1 MNAVRL
7 APAGALIALA
17 LACARNDAPDATP
30 IGDDGQ
36 LVTRPVVDLACVPSG
51 NMPVEGRQSPYDS
64 VTVDVEGQVLRI
76 CYGRPSAQGREIF
89 GGLVP
94 YATLWR
100 TGANEPT
107 ILHLPFDAEI
117 AGLRVPPGSYSI
129 YTVPQASGEWELII
143 NRSTSQ
149 WGHPGSYTD
158 EVRAQELGRAP
169 IRTER
174 MDQAVETFTIRG
186 EPAAGGADLLLEW
199 ERTRARIPVR
209 VLPGDGSV

>member
-1 MNAVRL
+1 MNAVRI
-7 APAGALIALA
+7 APVGALLVLV

-30 IGDDGQ
+30 AGDGGQ
-36 LVTRPVVDLACVPSG
+36 IVTDPVVELACVPSG

-64 VTVDVEGQVLRI
+64 VTVNVAGQSLRI
-76 CYGRPSAQGREIF
+76 CYGRPLAQGRQIF

-107 ILHLPFDAEI
+107 ILHLPFTAEI

-129 YTVPQASGEWELII
+129 YTVPQESGEWELIL
-143 NRSTSQ
+143 NRSTAQ
-149 WGHPGSYTD
+149 WGHPSSYTE

-169 IRTER
+169 IATER
-174 MDQAVETFTIRG
+174 MDQAVEQFTIRG
-186 EPAAGGADLLLEW
+186 EPVAGGADLLLEW

-209 VLPGDGSV
+209 VLTG

>member
-1 MNAVRL
+1 MKAVRM

-17 LACARNDAPDATP
+17 LACARNDAPDTTP

-36 LVTRPVVDLACVPSG
+36 VVTNPDVPLECIPSG

-64 VTVDVEGQVLRI
+64 VTIGVQGQQLRI
-76 CYGRPSAQGREIF
+76 CYGRPAAQGRVIF
-89 GGLVP
+89 GALVP
-94 YATLWR
+94 FATLWR

-107 ILHLPFDAEI
+107 ILHLPFNADI
-117 AGLRVPPGSYSI
+117 AGLRVPPGSYSL
-129 YTVPQASGEWELII
+129 YTVPQESGEWELIV

-158 EVRAQELGRAP
+158 EVRAQELGRAT

-174 MDQAVETFTIRG
+174 MDRAVENFTIRG
-186 EPAAGGADLLLEW
+186 EAVTGGTDILLEW

-209 VLPGDGSV
+209 VPG

>member
-1 MNAVRL
+1 MRAAVL
-7 APAGALIALA
+7 AAITAITAA
-17 LACARNDAPDATP
+17 ACSQNGSPDARP
-30 IGDDGQ
+30 PVSNGQ
-36 LVTRPVVDLACVPSG
+36 IVTQPVVPLECRPSP

-64 VTVDVEGQVLRI
+64 VVVSVNGQALQI
-76 CYGRPSAQGREIF
+76 CYGRPFARGRTVF

-94 YATLWR
+94 YGELWR

-117 AGLRVPPGSYSI
+117 AGLRVPAGSWSI
-129 YTVPQASGEWELII
+129 YTVPEEGDWELII

-149 WGHPGSYTD
+149 WGHPDSYTA
-158 EVRAQELGRAP
+158 EVAAQELGRAR

-174 MDQAVETFTIRG
+174 MDLPVEQFTIRS
-186 EPAAGGADLLLEW
+186 EPTSSGTDILLEW

-209 VLPGDGSV
+209 ALSN

>member
-7 APAGALIALA
+7 APAAALIVLV
-17 LACARNDAPDATP
+17 LACARNDAPDPAP
-30 IGDDGQ
+30 IGDGDQ
-36 LVTRPVVDLACVPSG
+36 IVTDPVVDLACVPSG
-51 NMPVEGRQSPYDS
+51 TMPVEGRQSAYDS
-64 VTVDVEGQVLRI
+64 ATVSVAGQALRI

-94 YATLWR
+94 YGTLWR

-117 AGLRVPPGSYSI
+117 AGLRVPPGSYSL
-129 YTVPQASGEWELII
+129 YTVPQESGDWELIV
-143 NRSTSQ
+143 NRATDQ
-149 WGHPGSYTD
+149 WGHPSSYTD

-169 IRTER
+169 IPTER
-174 MDQAVETFTIRG
+174 MDQAAEVFTIRG
-186 EPAAGGADLLLEW
+186 EPAEGGADILLEW

-209 VLPGDGSV
+209 VLPG

>member
-1 MNAVRL
+1 MNAVRI
-7 APAGALIALA
+7 APVGALLVLV

-30 IGDDGQ
+30 AGDGGQ
-36 LVTRPVVDLACVPSG
+36 IVTDPVVELACVPSG

-64 VTVDVEGQVLRI
+64 VTVNVASQSLRI
-76 CYGRPSAQGREIF
+76 CYGRPLAQGRQIF

-107 ILHLPFDAEI
+107 ILHLPFTAEI

-129 YTVPQASGEWELII
+129 YTVPQESGEWELIL
-143 NRSTSQ
+143 NRSTAQ
-149 WGHPGSYTD
+149 WGHPSSYTE

-169 IRTER
+169 IATER
-174 MDQAVETFTIRG
+174 MDQAVEQFTIRG
-186 EPAAGGADLLLEW
+186 EPVAGGADLLLEW

-209 VLPGDGSV
+209 VLTG

>member
-1 MNAVRL
+1 MNAVRS
-7 APAGALIALA
+7 ARFGALILLA
-17 LACARNDAPDATP
+17 LACARNDAPDPLPA
-30 IGDDGQ
+30 GGDGQ
-36 LVTRPVVDLACVPSG
+36 VVTHPVVDLACVPSG

-64 VTVDVEGQVLRI
+64 VTVAVDDQSLRI
-76 CYGRPSAQGREIF
+76 CYGRPLAQGREIF

-94 YATLWR
+94 FGTLWR

-129 YTVPQASGEWELII
+129 YTVPQESGEWELII
-143 NRSTSQ
+143 NRSTAQ
-149 WGHPGSYTD
+149 WGHPSSYTD

-169 IRTER
+169 IPTER
-174 MDQAVETFTIRG
+174 MDQAAEQFTIRG
-186 EPAAGGADLLLEW
+186 EPAAGGADVLLEW

-209 VLPGDGSV
+209 ALPG

>member
-1 MNAVRL
+1 MNAVRI
-7 APAGALIALA
+7 APVGALLVLA

-30 IGDDGQ
+30 AGDGGQ
-36 LVTRPVVDLACVPSG
+36 IVTDPVIELACVPSG

-64 VTVDVEGQVLRI
+64 VTVNVAGQSLRI
-76 CYGRPSAQGREIF
+76 CYGRPLAQGRQIF

-107 ILHLPFDAEI
+107 ILHLPFTAEI

-129 YTVPQASGEWELII
+129 YTVPQESGEWELIL
-143 NRSTSQ
+143 NRSTAQ
-149 WGHPGSYTD
+149 WGHPSSYTE

-169 IRTER
+169 IATER
-174 MDQAVETFTIRG
+174 MDQAVEQFTIRG
-186 EPAAGGADLLLEW
+186 EPVAGGADLLLEW

-209 VLPGDGSV
+209 VLTG